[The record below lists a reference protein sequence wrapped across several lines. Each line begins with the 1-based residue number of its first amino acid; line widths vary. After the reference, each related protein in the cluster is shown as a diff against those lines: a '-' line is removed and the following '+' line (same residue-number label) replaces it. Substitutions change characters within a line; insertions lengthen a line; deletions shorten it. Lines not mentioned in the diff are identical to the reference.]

1 VASRL
6 LSVFAHTVLLSSL
19 LSVRIAAQTATLP
32 QALSSPAGRWKTI
45 DDETGKT
52 KSIVVI
58 REEKGKLYGTI
69 EKVLDSDQPG
79 PNPLCIHC
87 EGDLKN
93 KPENGLQIMW
103 ELKRDG
109 DQWSGGQILDPHNGK
124 IYRCYI
130 SLEDGGKKLKV
141 RGYIGFALLGRT
153 EYWLRVE

>member
-1 VASRL
+1 MSRYLSIIALILLFPLL
-6 LSVFAHTVLLSSL
+6 LSDDV
-19 LSVRIAAQTATLP
+19 AAQKAAPTP
-32 QALSSPAGRWKTI
+32 ALNSPAGRWKTI

-58 REEKGKLYGTI
+58 REEKGKLFGKI

-79 PNPLCIHC
+79 PNPLCLKC

-93 KPENGLQIMW
+93 KPETGMQIMW

-124 IYRCYI
+124 VYRCYI

-153 EYWLRVE
+153 EYWLRME

>member
-93 KPENGLQIMW
+93 KPENGLQIMR

>member
-1 VASRL
+1 MPL
-6 LSVFAHTVLLSSL
+6 LLAVHAP
-19 LSVRIAAQTATLP
+19 AQTVTSP
-32 QALSSPAGRWKTI
+32 LSSPAGRWKTI

-58 REEKGKLYGTI
+58 REEEGKLYGMI

-79 PNPLCIHC
+79 PNPLCLKC

-93 KPENGLQIMW
+93 KPETGMQIMW

-124 IYRCYI
+124 VYRCYI

-141 RGYIGFALLGRT
+141 RGYIGFALIGRT
-153 EYWLRVE
+153 EYWLRME

>member
-1 VASRL
+1 
-6 LSVFAHTVLLSSL
+6 VFSL
-19 LSVRIAAQTATLP
+19 YTSAQTAAPAASLN
-32 QALSSPAGRWKTI
+32 SPAGRWKTI

-58 REEKGKLYGTI
+58 REEKGKLYGVI

-109 DQWSGGQILDPHNGK
+109 NQWSGGQILDPHNGK
-124 IYRCYI
+124 IYRCNI

-153 EYWLRVE
+153 EYWLRME

>member
-1 VASRL
+1 MASRL

-93 KPENGLQIMW
+93 KPENGLQIMR

>member
-1 VASRL
+1 MMSRRFYL
-6 LSVFAHTVLLSSL
+6 FATGLLLPLVLSVSGV
-19 LSVRIAAQTATLP
+19 AQTATP
-32 QALSSPAGRWKTI
+32 TQALNSPAGRWKTI
-45 DDETGKT
+45 DDGTGKT

-58 REEKGKLYGTI
+58 REEKGKLYGMI

-109 DQWSGGQILDPHNGK
+109 NQWSGGQILDPHNGK

-141 RGYIGFALLGRT
+141 RGFIGFALLGRT
-153 EYWLRVE
+153 EYWLRME

>member
-1 VASRL
+1 MAL
-6 LSVFAHTVLLSSL
+6 LLAVHAP
-19 LSVRIAAQTATLP
+19 AQTVTSPL
-32 QALSSPAGRWKTI
+32 LSPAGRWKTI

-58 REEKGKLYGTI
+58 REEKGKLYGVI

-79 PNPLCIHC
+79 PNPLCLKC

-103 ELKRDG
+103 ELKKDG

-124 IYRCYI
+124 VYRCYI

-141 RGYIGFALLGRT
+141 RGYIGFAMLGRT
-153 EYWLRVE
+153 EYWLRME

>member
-1 VASRL
+1 MMSRL
-6 LSVFAHTVLLSSL
+6 LYLSASGLLL
-19 LSVRIAAQTATLP
+19 PLVLSVCGVAQTAAP
-32 QALSSPAGRWKTI
+32 APALNSPAGRWKTI

-58 REEKGKLYGTI
+58 REEKGKLYGMI

-124 IYRCYI
+124 IYRCNI

-141 RGYIGFALLGRT
+141 RGFIGFALLGRT
-153 EYWLRVE
+153 EYWLRME

>member
-1 VASRL
+1 MHSRFLNLTFTSALLLPLVLFAAPARAQAAASL
-6 LSVFAHTVLLSSL
+6 A
-19 LSVRIAAQTATLP
+19 
-32 QALSSPAGRWKTI
+32 SPVGRWKTI
-45 DDETGKT
+45 DDETGKV
-52 KSIVVI
+52 KSIVQI
-58 REEKGKLYGTI
+58 CEERGKLYGKI

-103 ELKRDG
+103 ELRKDG

-130 SLEDGGKKLKV
+130 SLEEGGKKLKV
-141 RGYIGFALLGRT
+141 RGFIGFALLGRT
-153 EYWLRVE
+153 EYWHRME

>member
-1 VASRL
+1 MMSRRLYLLASGHFL
-6 LSVFAHTVLLSSL
+6 MLVFSFHSL
-19 LSVRIAAQTATLP
+19 AQTAPSTP
-32 QALSSPAGRWKTI
+32 ALNSPAGRWKTI

-52 KSIVVI
+52 KSIVAI
-58 REEKGKLYGTI
+58 REEKGKLYGMI

-141 RGYIGFALLGRT
+141 RGFIGFALLGRT
-153 EYWLRVE
+153 EYWLRME

>member
-1 VASRL
+1 MMSRL
-6 LSVFAHTVLLSSL
+6 HSLFASVLLFPLVFS
-19 LSVRIAAQTATLP
+19 IHAFAQTSTPAS
-32 QALSSPAGRWKTI
+32 ALSSPAGRWKTI

-58 REEKGKLYGTI
+58 REEKGKLYGMI

-79 PNPLCIHC
+79 PNPLCVHC

-109 DQWSGGQILDPHNGK
+109 NQWSGGQILDPHNGK
-124 IYRCYI
+124 IYRCSI

-141 RGYIGFALLGRT
+141 RGFIGIALLGRT
-153 EYWLRVE
+153 EYWLRME

>member
-1 VASRL
+1 MSRRFYL
-6 LSVFAHTVLLSSL
+6 FATVLLL
-19 LSVRIAAQTATLP
+19 LPALSVSGFAQTATP
-32 QALSSPAGRWKTI
+32 TQALDSPVGRWKTI

-58 REEKGKLYGTI
+58 REETGKLYGMI

-109 DQWSGGQILDPHNGK
+109 NQWSGGQILDPHNGK
-124 IYRCYI
+124 IYRCNL
-130 SLEDGGKKLKV
+130 SLEDGGRKLKV
-141 RGYIGFALLGRT
+141 RGFIGFALLGRT
-153 EYWLRVE
+153 EYWLRME